1 MQYFYFRHARK
12 AISESTNSK
21 QAAVYRKQNKQ
32 RLVTTAHHTASKTN
46 RHETMHIYATLK
58 PGK

>member
-1 MQYFYFRHARK
+1 MQYFYFRHAKK

-32 RLVTTAHHTASKTN
+32 HLVTTAHHIFNLILTKNPSD
-46 RHETMHIYATLK
+46 REH
-58 PGK
+58 